1 MSDPAVV
8 NGRDHAIIGHTL
20 SFSLNVPNL
29 QVPWIVNGLNTSD
42 QNQIREFFI
51 QLLRCF
57 QRRYLI
63 QRA

>member
-29 QVPWIVNGLNTSD
+29 QVL
-42 QNQIREFFI
+42 QIEEVE
-51 QLLRCF
+51 
-57 QRRYLI
+57 RY
-63 QRA
+63 